1 LSHAERL
8 SAQIIKNIAHCT
20 IVEGTKGQFDVFR
33 NGRLIYSKEHSGKF
47 PELADIGYGENE
59 IYK

>member
-1 LSHAERL
+1 MSHAERL

-47 PELADIGYGENE
+47 PELTDIGYDGE
-59 IYK
+59 K